1 MDSDFE
7 SLKRVI
13 FERAESRLKECR
25 DLNSHDEILRVQGA
39 ARELEQLL
47 GVMEQM
53 ENPQEPEKE
62 NNT

>member
-1 MDSDFE
+1 MADYDAI
-7 SLKRVI
+7 KKVI
-13 FERAESRLKECR
+13 SERAESRLKECR
-25 DLNSHDEILRVQGA
+25 DLNGHDEILRVQGA

-62 NNT
+62 